1 MYIRGKISEKDCRM
15 CFKLN
20 NITRITILNPVGE
33 KVIFTPVGEK
43 ETYNGI
49 SQGSFAAALPRKI
62 TSNIGTMPL
71 NCLILQDNMAKMN
84 MTSPWNK
91 HVREPFE
98 RCWISSNCVQTL
110 GNPSLW

>member
-1 MYIRGKISEKDCRM
+1 MYIRGRISEKDYRM
-15 CFKLN
+15 CLKLN
-20 NITRITILNPVGE
+20 NITRISILTTVG
-33 KVIFTPVGEK
+33 GK

-91 HVREPFE
+91 HKRGLL
-98 RCWISSNCVQTL
+98 CWISSNCVQTL
-110 GNPSLW
+110 ENPSL